1 MQFNLFPWEKALSL
15 KYLEDRFKSHNM
27 SYLSQYDLKQI
38 LLFLQQLHTITKL
51 SEFPSRLLSILPL
64 VIESDFTLIAGT
76 DPILMNNFENNLDSQ
91 VNNKTLAATLVTDD
105 FQLLSQAEI
114 SIPYFLQN
122 PVTMNYLST
131 GDSSARQISD
141 FLSESEMYQRE
152 ALYGKFLEPLG
163 MLDQMSLVVT
173 EPKQFN
179 QKYIGLDS
187 NLINNLSIKLTPS
200 SVYLEEELADL
211 VIIIHRN
218 QRNFTERDREK
229 LNLLNPHILQAYRN
243 SQIIS
248 RMQEQGNHL
257 TQVLSQTNSIIINR
271 DGSVKLMTEESNK
284 LISKYFPSSSY
295 QKDSLPTIINNWLQ
309 KTIND
314 LSIDGNLSK
323 PILPLRITQN
333 NHILIV
339 RLSID
344 PTYDQYLLILKE
356 QKPLNSSFSKLEEMG
371 LTKRE
376 AEIIHWMIR
385 DKSNQQISEI
395 LNISHRTVQKHCE
408 NIYSKLGVNNRA
420 ASITKVLQ
428 KLCIAILS

>member
-1 MQFNLFPWEKALSL
+1 
-15 KYLEDRFKSHNM
+15 M

-38 LLFLQQLHTITKL
+38 FLFLQQLHTITKL

-76 DPILMNNFENNLDSQ
+76 DPILMSNFENNLDSQ
-91 VNNKTLAATLVTDD
+91 FNNNALYNILVHKCNILTTDD
-105 FQLLSQAEI
+105 FHLFSKTET
-114 SIPYFLQN
+114 STSYFLEN
-122 PVTMNYLST
+122 PVTMNYSST
-131 GDSSARQISD
+131 GDGSARKISD
-141 FLSESEMYQRE
+141 FLSESEMYRRE
-152 ALYGKFLEPLG
+152 ALYGKFLQPLG

-200 SVYLEEELADL
+200 SFYLEEELTDL
-211 VIIIHRN
+211 VIILHRN

-248 RMQEQGNHL
+248 RMQEQGDHL
-257 TQVLSQTNSIIINR
+257 TQVLSETNSIIINR
-271 DGSVKLMTEESNK
+271 DGSVKLMTEESDK
-284 LISKYFPSSSY
+284 LISKYFPSSFY
-295 QKDSLPTIINNWLQ
+295 QKNSLPTIIKNWLQ

-323 PILPLRITQN
+323 TIPPLRIIQN
-333 NHILIV
+333 NYILIV

-344 PTYDQYLLILKE
+344 PTYDQYLLILEE
-356 QKPLNSSFSKLEEMG
+356 QEPLNLSSSKLEEIG

-376 AEIIHWMIR
+376 SEILYWMIR
-385 DKSNQQISEI
+385 DKSNQEISHI
-395 LNISHRTVQKHCE
+395 LNLSNRTVQKHCE
-408 NIYSKLGVNNRA
+408 NIYGKLGVNNRA
-420 ASITKVLQ
+420 ASITQVLQ
-428 KLCIAILS
+428 KLGIAILS